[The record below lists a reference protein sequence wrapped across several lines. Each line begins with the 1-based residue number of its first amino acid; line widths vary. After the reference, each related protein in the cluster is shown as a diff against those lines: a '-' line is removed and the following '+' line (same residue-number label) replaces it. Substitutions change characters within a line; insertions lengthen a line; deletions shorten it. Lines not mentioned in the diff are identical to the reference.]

1 MKTLVTLLSTVA
13 LSVTVATSASA
24 APQPNPSAPE
34 HAGMACMAV
43 LSHNPQA
50 GESPR
55 SAPQGQQNLFEVGD
69 AFCF

>member
-1 MKTLVTLLSTVA
+1 MKTLLTLLSTVA
-13 LSVTVATSASA
+13 LSVVVAAPASA
-24 APQPNPSAPE
+24 APQPNPSAPA
-34 HAGMACMAV
+34 HAAMACTAV
-43 LSHNPQA
+43 LTHNPQA